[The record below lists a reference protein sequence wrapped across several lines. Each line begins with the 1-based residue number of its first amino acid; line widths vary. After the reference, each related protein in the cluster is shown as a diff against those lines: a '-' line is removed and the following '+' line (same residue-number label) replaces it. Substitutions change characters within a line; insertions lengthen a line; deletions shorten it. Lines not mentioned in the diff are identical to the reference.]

1 MKMYKSK
8 KNINISLSL
17 RFLSFQGKHKNLSLI
32 KGRKLGLDQKA
43 ANFCQNASARFPWL
57 GLRKII
63 QKNMIKHP
71 LKRMYSSGIV
81 VTDGQE

>member
-1 MKMYKSK
+1 MYKSK
-8 KNINISLSL
+8 KIYKHLFIFKISIIS
-17 RFLSFQGKHKNLSLI
+17 GKHKNLSLI